1 MLLDRDQEITSS
13 ILLVDDEASVLK
25 SLTRLLKQKSYTV
38 ETAQNGEA
46 GLTMLRNKHFDL
58 VVCDMQMPY
67 MNGAKFLGKAKLLSP
82 HTAQIL
88 LTGEATLEDTIA
100 AINQG
105 QVQAYVSKPWDSD
118 KLIRT
123 IELALYAQQL
133 ELEKKE
139 LQQLTQKDNRKLL
152 KLNHQLQA
160 QLATKNKS

>member
-1 MLLDRDQEITSS
+1 MLLDREQEITSS

-38 ETAQNGEA
+38 ETAQNGEP

-82 HTAQIL
+82 QTAQIL